1 VNTEQALNEL
11 AGMLAT
17 GAIAVTVIGLA
28 VLAYAGGR
36 IVLRRHRERRELLRR
51 FAENKCWIEDMRTRY
66 IRRLQAELEMWRA
79 EHRARTEATLTAHR
93 MRSEAS
99 GKGWQTRRGK
109 GGGA

>member
-1 VNTEQALNEL
+1 VNTEQALREL

-17 GAIAVTVIGLA
+17 GAIGVTVIGLA
-28 VLAYAGGR
+28 LLAYAGGR
-36 IVLRRHRERRELLRR
+36 LVLRRHRARRERERRME
-51 FAENKCWIEDMRTRY
+51 AEI
-66 IRRLQAELEMWRA
+66 EMWRA

-99 GKGWQTRRGK
+99 GKGWETRRGK